1 MSCTIF
7 LLKSTFE
14 FMTLIHVIS
23 FALKVLSG
31 SEWGNLL
38 LWEGGLIKVELCRP
52 GHKNCHNGPINQ
64 LILDEGEVIT
74 VGSDGYIR
82 VRVFVFFF
90 KISVLNVQK

>member
-1 MSCTIF
+1 MSFTIS
-7 LLKSTFE
+7 LLESIFG
-14 FMTLIHVIS
+14 FMILINVVS
-23 FALKVLSG
+23 FVLKVLSG

-52 GHKNCHNGPINQ
+52 GRKNCHNGPINQ

-82 VRVFVFFF
+82 VRGFPPP
-90 KISVLNVQK
+90 KK